1 MIPPL
6 LAYIVFL
13 WIGYYFVD
21 NIMYAAA
28 SLRFTGAD
36 QLGAFIGQVV
46 VFYGILAAVMSIF
59 LTGRILGRYG
69 VRNALLVL
77 PVLITIDMV
86 CLVLVGALKL
96 SGQGCFSSP
105 PWRRSC
111 TSGLASRCLPLP

>member
-36 QLGAFIGQVV
+36 QFGAFIGQVV
-46 VFYGILAAVMSIF
+46 VFYGILAAVSAF
-59 LTGRILGRYG
+59 
-69 VRNALLVL
+69 
-77 PVLITIDMV
+77 
-86 CLVLVGALKL
+86 
-96 SGQGCFSSP
+96 FSPAASSVVMACAT
-105 PWRRSC
+105 RCSFCRS
-111 TSGLASRCLPLP
+111 